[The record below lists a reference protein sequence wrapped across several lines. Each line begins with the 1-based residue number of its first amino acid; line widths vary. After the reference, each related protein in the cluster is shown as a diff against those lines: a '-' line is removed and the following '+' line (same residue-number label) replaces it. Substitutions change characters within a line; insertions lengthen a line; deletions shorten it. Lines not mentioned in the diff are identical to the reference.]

1 MSFGSFPYMPH
12 HDPHSSPAQGQAC
25 SPPVPVLSPPFP
37 GLGKQQAGA
46 HLASRIPGPTLHCR
60 RPLAHWCCWGAVP
73 RPPSRLL
80 AHCCHFSPGRETLC
94 PTSSGTRA
102 PRAAALTLPTR
113 CLPLPSC
120 LRQGGGSS
128 PLLLEWSNLL
138 PPAPATLGSTY
149 KKTERLCTFFS
160 RAQLIAASA
169 NRLSDVPLAPLSV
182 SGRRGVFPCPRG
194 YACCREARALL
205 WRHLESSEARREGSP
220 RLSRSPSPKQHR
232 VQGPVQPTWRK
243 TPRTSLWKV
252 PAGAR
257 TGAQACR
264 WVRAARGL
272 AVGCWGAMPH
282 AQA

>member
-1 MSFGSFPYMPH
+1 M
-12 HDPHSSPAQGQAC
+12 
-25 SPPVPVLSPPFP
+25 
-37 GLGKQQAGA
+37 
-46 HLASRIPGPTLHCR
+46 
-60 RPLAHWCCWGAVP
+60 P

-80 AHCCHFSPGRETLC
+80 AHCCHFSPGWETLC

-120 LRQGGGSS
+120 IRQGGGSS

-169 NRLSDVPLAPLSV
+169 NRLSDVPLAPAVSV
-182 SGRRGVFPCPRG
+182 W
-194 YACCREARALL
+194 E
-205 WRHLESSEARREGSP
+205 EGSISLSTGLRLLQRSQGSALKALGKLRSKERKLP

-232 VQGPVQPTWRK
+232 VQGPVQPT
-243 TPRTSLWKV
+243 
-252 PAGAR
+252 
-257 TGAQACR
+257 
-264 WVRAARGL
+264 
-272 AVGCWGAMPH
+272 
-282 AQA
+282 

>member
-12 HDPHSSPAQGQAC
+12 HGPHSSPAQGQAC

-37 GLGKQQAGA
+37 GLRKQQAGA

-169 NRLSDVPLAPLSV
+169 NRLSDVPLAPAVSV
-182 SGRRGVFPCPRG
+182 W
-194 YACCREARALL
+194 E
-205 WRHLESSEARREGSP
+205 EGSISLSTGLRLLQRSQGSALKALGKLRSKERKLP